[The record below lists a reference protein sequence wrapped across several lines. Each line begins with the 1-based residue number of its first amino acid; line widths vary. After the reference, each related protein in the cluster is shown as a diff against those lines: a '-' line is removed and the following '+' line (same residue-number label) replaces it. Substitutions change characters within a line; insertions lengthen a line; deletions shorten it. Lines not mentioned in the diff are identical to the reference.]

1 MFCPKCG
8 KELNENAKFCAGCG
22 EPISQIASPENVS
35 ENVSP
40 AEPVEPAQSA
50 AYSVPVGNVVT
61 GTLPVQNSAPA
72 EPAAPAETASP
83 AEPASPVS
91 ETVAQEST
99 ATATATLPEMPSA
112 VQGSVIKPEKQ
123 PKSMKKMLIGVGA
136 AAVGVVVVGVGVAGF
151 TCAKADFAHLF
162 MGNKKYAASLMG
174 KQAEQIVNS
183 PALSAGMINVSDSE
197 EGETDSTTKQLL
209 ATLKSLKSVVPAEGA
224 EITVSMSADLS
235 DDSLESF
242 ANKLGLDKDT
252 AKEMLE
258 AARSLKLSGGVKF
271 SENGIAASAAGKEN
285 GEELLKVN
293 AFYDADTKAYYLSFP
308 GVSDECLKF
317 EDEDAV
323 IDMEELNSKS
333 DDKAAKDMLTDVISK
348 YKDSLDDAEITYG
361 KGTFSIGDVEF
372 KGKVS
377 TVTFEDNKLADMI
390 SDVSEA
396 FLDSD
401 YAESLGDTTA
411 VQKSI
416 DNLAKSCEDNDTK
429 LVIENFVN
437 SNNSIAGMRMEFT
450 VKENGEKR
458 NAEIAYLTTKDG
470 IAFVFEVDGVKYL
483 EFSQEKENKTTGK
496 FTAKLSNG
504 RRNGKITVD
513 YENMKQT
520 KMFGQNVVLGE
531 FTAKFSGELF
541 TSNDEQSIDKITVN
555 ITDEDGNL
563 NYSVGIKTGDDTVSF
578 KMVLT
583 GSLSE
588 TIDAETMKIS
598 GAISSDDSVKVN
610 ALLDD
615 IINTLSENLNKSELF
630 GVEKDGVTLGDA
642 LMAQAKREMRE
653 RQLVQNYS
661 DYSTKTV
668 SQANSIASQVY
679 SAARSINY
687 PINSRESVKVKLYY
701 DKDGKL
707 NILDNAGMS
716 SIDNTIMEYLGAR
729 EYKNAYIE
737 IYVWA
742 GRGPVCGVN
751 VVMTDNSANL
761 PANLPDAYSFLDKQ
775 YNWGTD
781 EDVNY
786 SGAFVVGA
794 YPRLAN
800 GEGGATKENDEKL
813 LAAVKSYNADAQKAA
828 QAMSEYTGLTFA
840 EGNSYLSFTV
850 NNGTWKYYTYG
861 GKRINGSSTD
871 LGNFMTGKVGEISA
885 NYVCIY
891 FENGTVVGAIASNK
905 NYNNNFAVDDFKNG
919 STELWTFADGVVSSS
934 IVVGTSPSL
943 KKSESIPQ
951 NLISEMSGVW
961 KTRDGSDSLTI
972 TSDMLSNCKSFKMS
986 RGAATITS
994 INVTLGDGTQFTYY
1008 RSSNSQNI
1016 YCSGKSYYRGED
1028 AAV

>member
-8 KELNENAKFCAGCG
+8 KELPENAKFCAGCG
-22 EPISQIASPENVS
+22 EPISQIASPETS

-40 AEPVEPAQSA
+40 VESVEPVQSA
-50 AYSVPVGNVVT
+50 ANSVPVGNVIT
-61 GTLPVQNSAPA
+61 GTLPAQDTAPAEPVAPA
-72 EPAAPAETASP
+72 EPATPAES
-83 AEPASPVS
+83 ASPVS
-91 ETVAQEST
+91 ETVAQDNA

-112 VQGSVIKPEKQ
+112 VQGSAIKPEKQ
-123 PKSMKKMLIGVGA
+123 PKSMKKTIIGVGA

-174 KQAEQIVNS
+174 KQIEQVVNS

-197 EGETDSTTKQLL
+197 DGETDSTTKQLV
-209 ATLKSLKSVVPAEGA
+209 ATLKSLKSVVPADGA
-224 EITVSMSADLS
+224 QITLSMSAELS
-235 DDSLESF
+235 DESLESF
-242 ANKLGLDKDT
+242 ADKLSLDTET
-252 AKEMLE
+252 AKKMLD
-258 AARSLKLSGGVKF
+258 AARSLKLSGGIKF
-271 SENGIAASAAGKEN
+271 SESGISASAAGKES
-285 GEELLKVN
+285 GDDLLKVN

-317 EDEDAV
+317 ENEDAV
-323 IDMEELNSKS
+323 IDMEELNSKT
-333 DDKAAKDMLTDVISK
+333 DDKAAKDMITDVLSK
-348 YKDSLDDAEITYG
+348 YKDSLKDAEITYG

-377 TVTFEDNKLADMI
+377 SVTFEDDKLADMV

-416 DNLAKSCEDNDTK
+416 DAFADSCEDNDTK

-437 SNNSIAGMRMEFT
+437 SNNSVAGMRMELT
-450 VKENGEKR
+450 AKENGEKR
-458 NAEIAYLTTKDG
+458 NIEIAYLTTKDG
-470 IAFVFEVDGVKYL
+470 IAFVYEVDGVKYL
-483 EFSQEKENKTTGK
+483 EFSQDKENKTTGK

-504 RRNGKITVD
+504 RQNGKITVD

-520 KMFGQNVVLGE
+520 KMFGQNVVLGD
-531 FTAKFSGELF
+531 FTAKFSGEIF
-541 TSNDEQSIDKITVN
+541 EGGDSIDRKITLK
-555 ITDEDGNL
+555 ITNEDDNL
-563 NYSVGIKTGDDTVSF
+563 NYSVGVKAGKDTVNF
-578 KMVLT
+578 KMVLA

-588 TIDAETMKIS
+588 QIDAESMKIS
-598 GAISSDDSVKVN
+598 GAISSDDSEKVN
-610 ALLDD
+610 ALLDE
-615 IINTLSENLNKSELF
+615 IVNSVSEKMNKSEFF

-642 LMAQAKREMRE
+642 LLVQAKRELRA

-661 DYSTKTV
+661 DYTTKTV
-668 SQANSIASQVY
+668 SQANQIASRVY
-679 SAARSINY
+679 SAARSISY
-687 PINSRESVKVKLYY
+687 PIKSREAVKVKLYY

-716 SIDNTIMEYLGAR
+716 SIDNTIMEYLGAGG
-729 EYKNAYIE
+729 YKNAYVE
-737 IYVWA
+737 IVLWA

-800 GEGGATKENDEKL
+800 GEGGTTKENDEKL
-813 LAAVKSYNADAQKAA
+813 LADVKTYSTEAQKAA
-828 QAMSEYTGLTFA
+828 QALGEYTGLGFVDGKCYVDFVVNDGAWRVYTTGGSRIT
-840 EGNSYLSFTV
+840 GNSNELCNY
-850 NNGTWKYYTYG
+850 
-861 GKRINGSSTD
+861 
-871 LGNFMTGKVGEISA
+871 MAEKVGEITA
-885 NYVCIY
+885 NYVCVY
-891 FENGTVVGAIASNK
+891 FENGTVVGAIASNR
-905 NYNNNFAVDDFKNG
+905 NYYSNFAVDDFKNG
-919 STELWTFADGVVSSS
+919 STEFWTFADGVVSSS
-934 IVVGTSPSL
+934 VVVGTSPSL

-961 KTRDGSDSLTI
+961 KTKDGSNSLTI
-972 TSDMLSNCKSFKMS
+972 TADMLSNCKSFKLN
-986 RGAATITS
+986 RGSATITAVT
-994 INVTLGDGTQFTYY
+994 VTLSDGTGLTYY
-1008 RSSNSQNI
+1008 RSSNSPNI